1 MSNPVNFNKN
11 PSVYNK
17 TKINM
22 SPTLNENSDTV
33 ENTTIVDSTT
43 TSSTVGTS
51 TDSSNVLHNTGNV
64 NNHTRLILIALF
76 ILFLIV
82 VAYLL
87 FNNSSNPSFAPFQKI
102 SPDYHIK
109 TAFGIVK

>member
-1 MSNPVNFNKN
+1 
-11 PSVYNK
+11 
-17 TKINM
+17 M
-22 SPTLNENSDTV
+22 SPTLNEKSDTV
-33 ENTTIVDSTT
+33 ENTT
-43 TSSTVGTS
+43 TSSTVGTT
-51 TDSSNVLHNTGNV
+51 TDSYNVLHNTGNV

-102 SPDYHIK
+102 SPNYHIK